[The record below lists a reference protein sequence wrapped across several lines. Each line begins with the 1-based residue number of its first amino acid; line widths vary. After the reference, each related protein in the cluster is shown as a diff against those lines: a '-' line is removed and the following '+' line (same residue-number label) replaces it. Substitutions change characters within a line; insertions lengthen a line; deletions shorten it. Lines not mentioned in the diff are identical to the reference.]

1 MKFGMKVH
9 GIKIQP
15 KINFGVH
22 VFKLKVEGHRSFHK
36 VVNILFIQFP
46 DVSDFL
52 A

>member
-9 GIKIQP
+9 GIKIEP
-15 KINFGVH
+15 KINFG

-36 VVNILFIQFP
+36 VVNILFIQSP